1 MLSNNQSPIHL
12 RIGSYMRP
20 QISTV
25 GNPPHVIKLVHSNV
39 DYRLFHRSNIS
50 AQYVCQNIR
59 VKVMVFNATINNIS
73 VISWRS
79 ILFLKET
86 GVHVENYRPATN
98 QWQTLSQICFQYT
111 SAWESFEFTI
121 LVVSALIA
129 LVVVNPTT
137 IWSRT
142 RTLRMSGVVTLC
154 ECTVGGH
161 LLSDLSCFQKYDT
174 LW

>member
-50 AQYVCQNIR
+50 AQYVYQNIR
-59 VKVMVFNATINNIS
+59 VKVMVFNATLNNIS

-98 QWQTLSQICFQYT
+98 QWQTLSKICIQYT
-111 SAWESFEFTI
+111 G
-121 LVVSALIA
+121 
-129 LVVVNPTT
+129 
-137 IWSRT
+137 
-142 RTLRMSGVVTLC
+142 LRELRIHNISGDM
-154 ECTVGGH
+154 H
-161 LLSDLSCFQKYDT
+161 
-174 LW
+174 